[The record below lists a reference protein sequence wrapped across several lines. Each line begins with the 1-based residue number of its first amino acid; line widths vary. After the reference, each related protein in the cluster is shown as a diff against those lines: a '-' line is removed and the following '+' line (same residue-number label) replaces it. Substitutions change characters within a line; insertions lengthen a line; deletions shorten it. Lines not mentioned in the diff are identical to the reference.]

1 MAKLSEYNIDD
12 LTGRVEDGGDS
23 SGQKAM
29 PILLAK
35 SMLDLQKSVV
45 NVSNNLCFAITGLKS
60 EIRKSRKSNDN
71 YSRSMKWLTGALV
84 FVGVVQIF
92 VAIFKK

>member
-1 MAKLSEYNIDD
+1 MTKLSEYNINN
-12 LTGRVEDGGDS
+12 LTSRVESGSDS

-35 SMLDLQKSVV
+35 SMFDLQTSIV
-45 NVSNNLCFAITGLKS
+45 NVSNHLCFAITDLKS
-60 EIRKSRKSNDN
+60 EIEKSRKSSDN

-84 FVGVVQIF
+84 FVGVAQIL